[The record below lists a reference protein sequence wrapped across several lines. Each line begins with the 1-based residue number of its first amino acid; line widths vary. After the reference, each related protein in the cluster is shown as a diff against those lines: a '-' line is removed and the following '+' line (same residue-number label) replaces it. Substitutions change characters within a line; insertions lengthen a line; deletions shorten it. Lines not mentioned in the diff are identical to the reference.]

1 MSYSEFLAALR
12 ANPALVAECLAAG
25 DRLALPYMT
34 DIVSAVFS
42 SLLGSCVL
50 PEDEAV
56 MMAVLHRLV
65 KLQLLTTANPRKLLR
80 HGTSSFSRLYKSF
93 SDQLFSA
100 RLFLTS
106 ALYEPILCLLTDD
119 EIFLDIDPAKAVIR
133 FPPQERLR
141 RFGAEGTEEY
151 RVNLAAHR
159 KQIIAKLVGHARR
172 FVSGIRANIHCLPAF
187 LAALIR
193 NIFTCMESSGVEAR
207 DVWAVC
213 TDVLFNSFICP
224 AIVDPE
230 PKGIIDMPISY
241 IARFNLMQVA
251 QILQVLALWK
261 WEEIQPQQQD
271 LYQELDQGLVAGL
284 LEGILAQEEGGAG
297 AAVAETVAS
306 QTGRLAVLITA
317 EQMQRLTDWL
327 RAVRAERAVEG
338 EMVGEL
344 EALLAPLPPAVPGR
358 KKARTEAEASKT
370 SPQEEVQEQEQNFG
384 QRQKTALAAK
394 LSSVGGK
401 GRQAGAPGSVRGGEG
416 SSLREGAAP
425 EKVLVVPISEAP
437 GELPGLAGEEA
448 VLRKSREAGADR
460 SCSGTSRVRM
470 NMSGLEEGSL
480 TSASGEV
487 QEKRTRFSLSHD
499 EQGSTTSDNLEAIS
513 EAASNHSVASSLEDE
528 VDPVDPLDPI
538 IDNLSDM
545 VSANVSGRGTPNVS
559 GRDTPSSQVTEGE
572 ERELAPHRLLPQ
584 DREDR
589 EPEAGAE
596 EDREEGGDRVQYGNR
611 KNPQADMEEKFGRF
625 EIKPEV
631 RRGRIGQLGGGGA
644 REGDRDEAVSMVSD
658 TWSTDVLGSDTE
670 TLGEPPTL
678 EDLLRGRP
686 GDEFAVR
693 AQHHLQV
700 PAGESAGGAGG
711 AAHLLDVAETGSEA
725 WSMDVLASD
734 FGDSARLGDFDL
746 EDSMS
751 VQSGVTTRSDPD
763 HLQRLELSG
772 EGDRAGGPFH
782 PVRSH
787 AAVEQWAK
795 SSGQSSGQRRDSDG
809 SQSSRLHESI
819 LKKPLGAAALVV
831 PSSAAEPLVCLDEGA
846 VPDSAAAEG
855 PPDSL
860 TPGDISS
867 LPTTVR
873 VSTTSIASSAS
884 SQGSAGSTEAV
895 PPLKPGSRSNSSA
908 SAGTSAGGSV
918 TALPPTPSASST
930 GAIPKSISFDKSA
943 DKEDEALGD
952 LKHGGGR
959 SFFKNLNKSWKLPK
973 IGRRGGGARGSK
985 SEEYHRSADRLTN
998 DAFNIPEHAEGPVLR
1013 RASSDETAASGAL
1026 ETSDDILAKYRKKP
1040 EDKVD
1045 GRELALAR
1053 QDTEDVE
1060 DRVLELD
1067 RDNMEVS
1074 FVFQD
1079 ARRKLRLVLSEVG

>member
-1 MSYSEFLAALR
+1 MH
-12 ANPALVAECLAAG
+12 
-25 DRLALPYMT
+25 MH
-34 DIVSAVFS
+34 
-42 SLLGSCVL
+42 SCTC
-50 PEDEAV
+50 
-56 MMAVLHRLV
+56 RFF
-65 KLQLLTTANPRKLLR
+65 T
-80 HGTSSFSRLYKSF
+80 
-93 SDQLFSA
+93 DQLFSA

-106 ALYEPILCLLTDD
+106 ALYEPILSLLTDD

-133 FPPQERLR
+133 FPPAERQR
-141 RFGAEGTEEY
+141 RFGTEGTEEHAA
-151 RVNLAAHR
+151 NLAAHR
-159 KQIIAKLVGHARR
+159 KHIIGKLVGHARR
-172 FVSGIRANIHCLPAF
+172 FVAGIRANVHCLPAF
-187 LAALIR
+187 LAALVR
-193 NIFTCMESSGVEAR
+193 NIFRSMEANQVEAR
-207 DVWAVC
+207 EVWAVC

-261 WEEIQPQQQD
+261 WEEVAVQQQD
-271 LYQELDQGLVAGL
+271 LYRELDTSLVPGMV
-284 LEGILAQEEGGAG
+284 EEILAQPDAAAAG
-297 AAVAETVAS
+297 EAAP
-306 QTGRLAVLITA
+306 TGRLAVLLTA
-317 EQMQRLTDWL
+317 EQLQGLTEWL
-327 RAVRAERAVEG
+327 RAVREQEGVEG
-338 EMVGEL
+338 EAADQL
-344 EALLAPLPPAVPGR
+344 EALLTPLPPAVPGR
-358 KKARTEAEASKT
+358 RKLKPEGRDAARPEPEA
-370 SPQEEVQEQEQNFG
+370 PPPEQEQNFG

-401 GRQAGAPGSVRGGEG
+401 GRQPAAAGRAAGE
-416 SSLREGAAP
+416 SLSAGVLD
-425 EKVLVVPISEAP
+425 KVLVVPISEGQGEMP
-437 GELPGLAGEEA
+437 GMAGEDA
-448 VLRKSREAGADR
+448 VLSKSRETGGPPGAQA
-460 SCSGTSRVRM
+460 RVRM

-487 QEKRTRFSLSHD
+487 HEKRTRFSLSHD

-572 ERELAPHRLLPQ
+572 EPPRLLPQ
-584 DREDR
+584 QEVEDAAR
-589 EPEAGAE
+589 PDLVG
-596 EDREEGGDRVQYGNR
+596 EDASPNMQYGNR
-611 KNPQADMEEKFGRF
+611 KNPETDMEEKFGRF

-631 RRGRIGQLGGGGA
+631 RRGRLGQLGGPGA

-686 GDEFAVR
+686 GDEFNAHR
-693 AQHHLQV
+693 PQQQLQV
-700 PAGESAGGAGG
+700 PAGGEAMGPAGAV
-711 AAHLLDVAETGSEA
+711 AHLLDVADAGSEA

-734 FGDSARLGDFDL
+734 FGDSGRLGDFDL

-763 HLQRLELSG
+763 HINLQRLELSG
-772 EGDRAGGPFH
+772 EGGSGGQFP
-782 PVRSH
+782 PVRSQ

-795 SSGQSSGQRRDSDG
+795 SSGQTSGQRRDSDG
-809 SQSSRLHESI
+809 SAHVSRTLHESI
-819 LKKPLGAAALVV
+819 LKKPAATLADT
-831 PSSAAEPLVCLDEGA
+831 AASLD
-846 VPDSAAAEG
+846 DSAAT
-855 PPDSL
+855 DSL
-860 TPGDISS
+860 APGDMSTLS
-867 LPTTVR
+867 TTVR

-895 PPLKPGSRSNSSA
+895 PPAKQGSRSNSSA
-908 SAGTSAGGSV
+908 SAAASAAGSV
-918 TALPPTPSASST
+918 AAPPQPQPSAPST
-930 GAIPKSISFDKSA
+930 GAIPKSISFDKTA

-952 LKHGGGR
+952 LKHGGSRG
-959 SFFKNLNKSWKLPK
+959 FFKSLGGKSWKLPK

-985 SEEYHRSADRLTN
+985 GEEYHRSADKLTD

-1013 RASSDETAASGAL
+1013 RASSDEASATV
-1026 ETSDDILAKYRKKP
+1026 ETSDMILDKYRDKDRKKP

-1045 GRELALAR
+1045 GAALELEGEQEA
-1053 QDTEDVE
+1053 EP
-1060 DRVLELD
+1060 VLEFD
-1067 RDNMEVS
+1067 RENMEVS

-1079 ARRKLRLVLSEVG
+1079 ARRKLRLVLSEVGGWLEV